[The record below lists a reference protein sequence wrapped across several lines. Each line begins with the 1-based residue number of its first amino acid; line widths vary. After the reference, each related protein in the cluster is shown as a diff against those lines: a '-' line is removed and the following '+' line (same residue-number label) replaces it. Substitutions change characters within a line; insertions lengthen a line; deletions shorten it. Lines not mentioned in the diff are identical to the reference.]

1 MACQAGRA
9 GVLLVGEKRELEW
22 LGRALEE
29 EGYAVRPHVPEWTG
43 GWQGALQRAREAY
56 CRLQAETQ
64 DAFLLGQSAGAA
76 LGLALAQ
83 RHPASGLVCL
93 SAPVWLKPCAYFGG
107 RGPLASDSW
116 RKKRGLVRLIR
127 LVRENLYCVECPVLA
142 VQSAGDPYL
151 ARSSAERLLAAC
163 HAREKQL
170 LRLCASGHLVTQ
182 GPERALL
189 LSAVL
194 AFLRNGATA

>member
-1 MACQAGRA
+1 M
-9 GVLLVGEKRELEW
+9 
-22 LGRALEE
+22 
-29 EGYAVRPHVPEWTG
+29 
-43 GWQGALQRAREAY
+43 
-56 CRLQAETQ
+56 
-64 DAFLLGQSAGAA
+64 
-76 LGLALAQ
+76 
-83 RHPASGLVCL
+83 
-93 SAPVWLKPCAYFGG
+93 
-107 RGPLASDSW
+107 
-116 RKKRGLVRLIR
+116 
-127 LVRENLYCVECPVLA
+127 RENLYCVECPVLA

>member
-29 EGYAVRPHVPEWTG
+29 EGYGAVLHAPEWAD
-43 GWQGALQRAREAY
+43 GWQAALQRAREAY
-56 CRLQAETQ
+56 CRLRAETQ

-142 VQSAGDPYL
+142 VQSSGDPYL
-151 ARSSAERLLAAC
+151 ARSAAERLLRDC
-163 HAREKQL
+163 PAREKQL

-194 AFLRNGATA
+194 AFLRDGATA